1 MQLLGR
7 IIKKLGGDPNTW
19 VFTEENQ
26 DKMAKALIKEQGF
39 DKWLRGEM
47 STKDFQQKL
56 STQWAGLPKDESGKS
71 YYAGDAHGNKATV
84 TWDDAMKALGGT
96 GYADEWTEDNIWIE
110 QILGYEETKGSG
122 TGTGLKD
129 YGIKAEWKKKYDYL
143 GDGEVTKEDAIRFI
157 KEEYLPKVKD
167 MPIEARKR
175 LVDWEY
181 NTGRDMED
189 LLLMANDDINLDQI
203 QNEATHFDLW
213 EQNKEAIIEKMDDP
227 NFIDKIDGTKHTVL
241 QRVSQDLYQ
250 SSDVYDATW
259 KDRVNIWKDNPTMVY
274 DIDGSQSS
282 ADEIKNTTGVD
293 PVDTKT
299 KAIQVYNSEKGK
311 YVTLYAKQDE
321 NGKFT
326 YSSQDESIMPK
337 AQAEEVGRAFFESA
351 GDYDKGESGGK
362 KYFNIPT
369 TGGTYQTYD
378 RPNFEK
384 LPLEKRQELSNLK
397 QQQRKAELRD
407 SKDIIADRDK
417 VDDIKSLSKDYD
429 EWKRLQKELKAAER
443 VGLPAEIKKYRDAEA
458 AARNKYLQNNKNYLA
473 NEYQRRVNGAV
484 GRQQEI
490 KQELERLER
499 DGTDISERMSL
510 YEEYDN
516 LDFYVDDIQQRKE
529 YLSSSEGKSR
539 EKYNPVEW
547 FSAGNLGSGKRQ
559 KGTYGTTR
567 AQYAESVAGLE
578 NNDNVVSQ
586 IRNKYNP
593 DEEAM
598 VESETVATKIAN
610 EVSQVPL
617 SVQQRNKVEAD
628 KKANEVISDDAP
640 PTKEEADKAN
650 VNKMKGNEE
659 YLAANLDMT
668 TVSDEEI
675 DAFLNRSEEIQKATG
690 VKGLVEKFGGMDNVM
705 MMAGNMAAYKA
716 LSEPMPQ
723 QRKSA
728 EWQNYMDTMKTRAQM
743 GISPESLTLMQRN
756 AERTYAGDVSNIGRM
771 ATSGQ
776 AALGAL
782 GQASQRKYQADMEMG
797 VKDAEAR
804 ERNFNAYGSALA
816 QDEQMTQ
823 SYWERNVY
831 NEADRKRELKGA
843 LIQSSVENAR
853 KEALRKAE
861 IAPTSYRG
869 KLERARLENI
879 ELQNRHMAYSQ
890 LYAQKKGEALSPLA
904 IEDNEKEQ
912 TDE

>member
-1 MQLLGR
+1 MA
-7 IIKKLGGDPNTW
+7 
-19 VFTEENQ
+19 
-26 DKMAKALIKEQGF
+26 AKAKHDKQGSDGF
-39 DKWLRGEM
+39 ALTGEKVEEVENIQPPK
-47 STKDFQQKL
+47 TYEDAYELAKQAGAPFPAIVAG
-56 STQWAGLPKDESGKS
+56 QWALESGWGKHK
-71 YYAGDAHGNKATV
+71 AGTKYNYFGIKGHTKAVRDRMKEKGVNVTLGTDSLDKATGSV
-84 TWDDAMKALGGT
+84 DKYMDFDSPLDAFKGYVAFIETNPIYSKALS
-96 GYADEWTEDNIWIE
+96 A
-110 QILGYEETKGSG
+110 GS
-122 TGTGLKD
+122 
-129 YGIKAEWKKKYDYL
+129 A
-143 GDGEVTKEDAIRFI
+143 
-157 KEEYLPKVKD
+157 EEYL
-167 MPIEARKR
+167 R
-175 LVDWEY
+175 
-181 NTGRDMED
+181 
-189 LLLMANDDINLDQI
+189 
-203 QNEATHFDLW
+203 
-213 EQNKEAIIEKMDDP
+213 
-227 NFIDKIDGTKHTVL
+227 
-241 QRVSQDLYQ
+241 
-250 SSDVYDATW
+250 
-259 KDRVNIWKDNPTMVY
+259 
-274 DIDGSQSS
+274 
-282 ADEIKNTTGVD
+282 EIKAAGYAEDKNYVSKISNIITNTKGGGAERLKETPSVNTT
-293 PVDTKT
+293 VDTKT
-299 KAIQVYNSEKGK
+299 KAVQVYNSEKGK

-351 GDYDKGESGGK
+351 GDYDRGESGGK
-362 KYFNIPT
+362 TYFNIPT

-617 SVQQRNKVEAD
+617 SVQQRNKAEAD
-628 KKANEVISDDAP
+628 KKANQVISDDAP

-650 VNKMKGNEE
+650 INRMKGNEE

-816 QDEQMTQ
+816 QDEEMTQ